1 MPMNRK
7 LLFLFFFCIASYSHA
22 QFLIRGKIVDEFD
35 KQGVPG
41 AIIKELGTE
50 NGTVADIDG
59 NFELSV
65 SNSNAF
71 LEVSFVAYTTKKVS
85 IKSEDFLTITLKSFW
100 NKDFFDSQSIGVY
113 ALSGVLNNPIGGQ
126 IDFAFPTFSKG
137 TLITGFS
144 LQSDLRDNI
153 FFTGKAEYKHF
164 IFNCDFDL
172 DLNFYH
178 GRINYTDFSSAISS
192 LETNFNYGNLRLI
205 GGFSRLNLDENGS
218 MAGQTFS
225 APVVGL
231 GTWINTPKV
240 QTLVTG
246 KVALFKNRPEINTRD
261 IFITKYADLFLNYY
275 DLGTFSEFTIGIGKQ
290 FGYRLKSQ
298 KKNQLASVGQI

>member
-7 LLFLFFFCIASYSHA
+7 SLFLFFFLLTSYCHA
-22 QFLIRGKIVDEFD
+22 QFLIKGKIVDEFD

-85 IKSEDFLTITLKSFW
+85 VKSEIFLTIVLKQDCHR
-100 NKDFFDSQSIGVY
+100 DFFDSQSIGIY
-113 ALSGVLNNPIGGQ
+113 ALSGILNNPIGGQ
-126 IDFAFPTFSKG
+126 LDIAFPIFSKG
-137 TLITGFS
+137 TLVTGFS
-144 LQSDLRDNI
+144 LQSDLQDNN
-153 FFTGKAEYKHF
+153 FFTAKAEYKHF

-172 DLNFYH
+172 DLSFYH
-178 GRINYTDFSSAISS
+178 GRINYTEFRSVISS

-205 GGFSRLNLDENGS
+205 GGYSRMNFDERNS
-218 MAGQTFS
+218 MASQTFS
-225 APVVGL
+225 APVVGI
-231 GTWINTPKV
+231 GTWINTPKLR
-240 QTLVTG
+240 TLVTG
-246 KVALFKNRPEINTRD
+246 KVAFFKNRPEINTRAT
-261 IFITKYADLFLNYY
+261 FITKYADLFLNYY
-275 DLGTFSEFTIGIGKQ
+275 DLGTFSEFTIGIGKE
-290 FGYRLKSQ
+290 FGYRFKSQ
-298 KKNQLASVGQI
+298 NQKASSN

>member
-1 MPMNRK
+1 MNRK
-7 LLFLFFFCIASYSHA
+7 LLFLFFFLSACYCHA
-22 QFLIRGKIVDEFD
+22 QVLIKGKIVDEFD
-35 KQGVPG
+35 KQGIPG
-41 AIIKELGTE
+41 ATILEFGTE

-59 NFELSV
+59 NFQISV
-65 SNSNAF
+65 NHPNAI
-71 LEVSFVAYTTKKVS
+71 LEVSFIGYITKKVN
-85 IKSEDFLTITLKSFW
+85 IKREDFLMITLKSDC
-100 NKDFFDSQSIGVY
+100 NRDFFDSQSIGVY

-144 LQSDLRDNI
+144 LQSDLQDNN
-153 FFTGKAEYKHF
+153 FFTAKAEYKHF

-172 DLNFYH
+172 DLNLYH
-178 GRINYTDFSSAISS
+178 GRINHTDFRSAISS

-205 GGFSRLNLDENGS
+205 GGFSRLNLDEKGS

-225 APVVGL
+225 APVVGI

-246 KVALFKNRPEINTRD
+246 KVVLFKNNTEVNIRAT
-261 IFITKYADLFLNYY
+261 FITKYADLFLNYY

>member
-1 MPMNRK
+1 MNRK
-7 LLFLFFFCIASYSHA
+7 LLFLFFFFSASYCQA
-22 QFLIRGKIVDEFD
+22 QFRVKGKIIDQFD

-41 AIIKELGTE
+41 AKILEHGTE
-50 NGTVADIDG
+50 NGTIADLDG
-59 NFELSV
+59 NFQLSV
-65 SNSNAF
+65 SHPNAI
-71 LEVSFVAYTTKKVS
+71 LEVSFVGYSIKKVS
-85 IKSEDFLTITLKSFW
+85 IKSEDFLTITLKSDC
-100 NKDFFDSQSIGVY
+100 NRDFFDAQSIGVY

-137 TLITGFS
+137 TLTAGFS
-144 LQSDLRDNI
+144 LQSDLRDNN
-153 FFTGKAEYKHF
+153 FFTAKAEYKHF

-178 GRINYTDFSSAISS
+178 GRINYTEFRSVISS

-205 GGFSRLNLDENGS
+205 GGYSRMNFDERNS

-225 APVVGL
+225 APVVGI
-231 GTWINTPKV
+231 GTWINTPKIR
-240 QTLVTG
+240 TLVTG
-246 KVALFKNRPEINTRD
+246 KVALFKNRPEINTRAT
-261 IFITKYADLFLNYY
+261 FITKYADLFLNYY

-298 KKNQLASVGQI
+298 KKNQVASVGKI